1 MPNSTKLMRDQSAAL
16 ETDCMIPIVVG
27 AHPRAEHT
35 DRPIAYRLRELM
47 NLWLANHAEHLP
59 DPLTP
64 IVVTDVWYL
73 NDAALRERPSV
84 SVGGPNVNAFTA
96 YLADKLPSAFTI
108 DDVLTVQMDLAMSDV
123 LAACWGTGSPDTLR
137 AVDAFCER
145 YLDQFMDAAV
155 NEV

>member
-1 MPNSTKLMRDQSAAL
+1 MPQSPKVTRDQSATL
-16 ETDCMIPIVVG
+16 ETDRMIPIVVG
-27 AHPRAEHT
+27 AHPKAEHT

-47 NLWLANHAEHLP
+47 NLWLANHADDLP
-59 DPLTP
+59 DPFTP

-123 LAACWGTGSPDTLR
+123 LAACWGMSSPDTLR
-137 AVDAFCER
+137 AVEAFSER
-145 YLDQFMDAAV
+145 YLDQFMEGAV